1 MIHCTNFLP
10 LAIAEDSVLILN
22 LQQICR
28 DTQLDNDVEKIIL
41 KAQKP
46 RKIHIF

>member
-1 MIHCTNFLP
+1 MIHRTNFLP

-22 LQQICR
+22 LQRICR
-28 DTQLDNDVEKIIL
+28 DTQLDDAEKIIL

-46 RKIHIF
+46 RKIHVF